1 MLRDPGRGWAWTRA
15 FLGVIADEI
24 HVCGELGA
32 APLLQ
37 RLCETTGETVE
48 VQPRHCC
55 RIFLANFFDFLDS
68 RV

>member
-1 MLRDPGRGWAWTRA
+1 MTSEPIFLKKLKFSFVGWAWTRA
-15 FLGVIADEI
+15 FLGIIADEI

-48 VQPRHCC
+48 VIKQNEFELPFR
-55 RIFLANFFDFLDS
+55 
-68 RV
+68 